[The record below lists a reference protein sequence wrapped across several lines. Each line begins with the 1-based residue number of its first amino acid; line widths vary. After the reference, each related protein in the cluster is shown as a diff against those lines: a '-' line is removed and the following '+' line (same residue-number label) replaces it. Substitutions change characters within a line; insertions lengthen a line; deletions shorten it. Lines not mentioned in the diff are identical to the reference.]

1 MVSELGYLDG
11 TIKKPSTN
19 DPSYPSW
26 EAQNSMVM
34 AWLIHS
40 MEDNIANTY
49 ILIPKAKRIWD
60 AVTLAYSELE
70 SSSQMFELRNKTRN
84 LRQKEYDVTQYYI
97 DLTKLWQ
104 ELDLFNSL
112 AWKDPDDAIL
122 YRNMVESDQIYDFLA
137 GLNKGLDDVRGRL
150 LGIKPLPQIE
160 EIFVEIR
167 REECRR
173 RVTLGGSTISTI
185 ETSTLAARGSNNRA
199 KSRGN
204 KKWCDHCQKPNHTKD
219 TCWKL
224 HGKPTGLQA
233 DLMAMI
239 VKDFR

>member
-34 AWLIHS
+34 AWLMHS

-104 ELDLFNSL
+104 ELDLFNSP

-122 YRNMVESDQIYDFLA
+122 YRNMVESDRIYDFLA

-199 KSRGN
+199 ESRGN